1 MSCLVGCGRR
11 CRSKDRG
18 TSYCKTFNF
27 AAACGALKHFIALN
41 WTQGLGLCSNTS
53 FTPADTKKQIT
64 MALKATIYKAQLQI
78 ADMDRSVYADH
89 NVIIARHPSEA
100 DERMM
105 IRLLAFALNVPADD
119 KKGKLEFA
127 KDLWDVDEAA
137 LWHKDYTEAILH
149 WIDVGQPD
157 DKRLMRAAGK
167 AERVTAYS
175 FSSSTP
181 VWWKGI
187 ETKLTRASNLVVW
200 QIEAAQSQALA
211 KLAERSMQLQVT
223 VQDGTVWMSTTK
235 DSVEI
240 TPRRLTAG
248 G

>member
-1 MSCLVGCGRR
+1 
-11 CRSKDRG
+11 
-18 TSYCKTFNF
+18 
-27 AAACGALKHFIALN
+27 
-41 WTQGLGLCSNTS
+41 
-53 FTPADTKKQIT
+53 

-78 ADMDRSVYADH
+78 TDMDRGVYADH
-89 NVIIARHPSEA
+89 SVIIARHPSEA

-119 KKGKLEFA
+119 KQGKLEFA
-127 KDLWDVDEAA
+127 KDLWDVDEPA
-137 LWHKDYTEAILH
+137 LWHKDYTDAVQH

-157 DKRLMRAAGK
+157 DKRLMRAAGR
-167 AERVTAYS
+167 AERVSVYS

-181 VWWKGI
+181 VWWKNI
-187 ETKLTRASNLVVW
+187 ETRLTRADNLVVW

-211 KLAERSMQLQVT
+211 RLAARSMQLQVT
-223 VQDGTVWMSTTK
+223 IQDGTLWMST
-235 DSVEI
+235 DAGSVEI

>member
-1 MSCLVGCGRR
+1 
-11 CRSKDRG
+11 
-18 TSYCKTFNF
+18 
-27 AAACGALKHFIALN
+27 
-41 WTQGLGLCSNTS
+41 
-53 FTPADTKKQIT
+53 
-64 MALKATIYKAQLQI
+64 MAIKATIHKAQLQI
-78 ADMDRSVYADH
+78 ADMDRGVYADH
-89 NVIIARHPSEA
+89 SVIIARHPSET

-105 IRLLAFALNVPADD
+105 IRLLAFALHVPADD

-127 KDLWDVDEAA
+127 KDLWDVNEPA
-137 LWHKDYTEAILH
+137 LWHKDYTEAVLH

-157 DKRLMRAAGK
+157 DKRLMRAAGR
-167 AERVTAYS
+167 AERVTVIG

-187 ETKLTRASNLVVW
+187 ESKLTRASNLVVW

-211 KLAERSMQLQVT
+211 KLAERGMQLQIT
-223 VQDGTVWMSTTK
+223 IQDGTVWMSTAT

-248 G
+248 A